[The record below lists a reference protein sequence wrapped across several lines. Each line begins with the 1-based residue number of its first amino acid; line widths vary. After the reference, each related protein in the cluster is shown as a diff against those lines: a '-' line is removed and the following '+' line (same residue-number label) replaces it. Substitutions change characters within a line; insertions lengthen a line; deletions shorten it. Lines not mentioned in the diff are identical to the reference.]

1 MVDWFAQRKAVLH
14 AVRDIICRQMR
25 HRVRHAAV
33 IIIIV
38 RVVHLMF
45 RPVPR
50 DEIQYRL
57 DTIQPVAH
65 QPPVPGNQ
73 NALAPHIAPMV

>member
-1 MVDWFAQRKAVLH
+1 MV
-14 AVRDIICRQMR
+14 
-25 HRVRHAAV
+25 V

-57 DTIQPVAH
+57 DTIQPAEH
-65 QPPVPGNQ
+65 QQRERDKHNVQGR
-73 NALAPHIAPMV
+73 HIAPMV